1 MNFRNTFW
9 GVILIVV
16 GSLFLLEEFST
27 IDFGRFFLPIL
38 LIVAGG
44 LLLLRHQFKSGQNS
58 NSNF

>member
-16 GSLFLLEEFST
+16 GSLFLLEEFTT

-38 LIVAGG
+38 LIVAGA
-44 LLLLRHQFKSGQNS
+44 LLLLRHQFKSGHNS